1 MTPANNSTLL
11 TVQKRDNAELQWNYN
26 LNPGEVVLNFQL
38 FYNVTTL
45 LWDDRTHTVTIEGKQ
60 LFGERLSV
68 DKSSNFLKAVLRNVT
83 WNDTGVS
90 LKLTGGV
97 FDQGLNLVGR
107 VFSIIYLQVQGNTP
121 YIPCQII
128 K

>member
-11 TVQKRDNAELQWNYN
+11 AVQKGDDAEFQWNYN

-38 FYNVTTL
+38 FDNVTTL
-45 LWDDRTHTVTIEGKQ
+45 LWDDRTHTVTKEGKQ

-68 DKSSNFLKAVLRNVT
+68 DKSSNFLKAVLRNVS
-83 WNDTGVS
+83 WNDTGVT

-107 VFSIIYLQVQGNTP
+107 VSSIISLEVQGKT
-121 YIPCQII
+121 IHSI